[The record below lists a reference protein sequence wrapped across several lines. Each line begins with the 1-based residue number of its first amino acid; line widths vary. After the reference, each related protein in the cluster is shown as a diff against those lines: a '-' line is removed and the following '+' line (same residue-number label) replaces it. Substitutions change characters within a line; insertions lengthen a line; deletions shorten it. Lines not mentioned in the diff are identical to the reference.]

1 MENMFIE
8 LIRSLQYL
16 LIISAAIINVLIIFS
31 KEMIL
36 YIYYS
41 CFLLKR
47 LSYRNTYIIDPS
59 AFIISM
65 LKYWNIY
72 IVTK

>member
-1 MENMFIE
+1 MILNKKMENVFIE

-47 LSYRNTYIIDPS
+47 FFNRNTYLIDPS
-59 AFIISM
+59 ASIISM
-65 LKYWNIY
+65 LKY
-72 IVTK
+72 